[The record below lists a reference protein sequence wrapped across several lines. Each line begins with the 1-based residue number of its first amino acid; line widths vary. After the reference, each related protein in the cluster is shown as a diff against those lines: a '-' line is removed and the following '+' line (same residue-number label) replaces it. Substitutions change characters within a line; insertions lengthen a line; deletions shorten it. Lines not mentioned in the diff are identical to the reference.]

1 MSIHRVKLP
10 TFWIWAAIVAAAGVA
25 LTIFDVFAVNTFI
38 YFAGYVVLQY
48 VVLATAWNIM
58 GGYMGYVNFGT
69 AGFFAVGAYA
79 SVVLYNLIEAPLVLM
94 IPFAGVVCAL
104 LGLAMGYL
112 TLRLRGVFFA
122 IATLAMAIVLETM
135 IINWDYVGGAT
146 GAYILRS
153 REIAP
158 FGDYIEYLFFVM
170 LLLAIFAVAVARA
183 IERSKAGRGF
193 AAIRDD
199 EVAAECA
206 GVPTLRLKLMATTVS
221 GFLMGVAGAPF
232 ALYVGFVEPSSAF
245 NLIYAVNA
253 IAMPMIGGATTWL
266 GPVIGALLLG
276 TVQQVATVT
285 ISSELNLLIVG
296 VVLVFFVIVAPEG
309 IVGLLRKWWRPSDD
323 R

>member
-1 MSIHRVKLP
+1 MRLDAFHVTALAIAVLG
-10 TFWIWAAIVAAAGVA
+10 AAV
-25 LTIFDVFAVNTFI
+25 TIFDLIPINKFYF
-38 YFAGYVVLQY
+38 FAGYVVLQY

-69 AGFFAVGAYA
+69 AAFFAVGAYT
-79 SVVLYNLIEAPLVLM
+79 SVVLYNLMQAPLIVM
-94 IPFAGVVCAL
+94 IPVAGAVCAL
-104 LGLAMGYL
+104 LGLGMGYL

-122 IATLAMAIVLETM
+122 IATLAMAIVLETLVV
-135 IINWDYVGGAT
+135 NWDYVGGAT
-146 GAYILRS
+146 GAYILRA

-158 FGDYIEYLFFVM
+158 FGDYIEFLFFVM
-170 LLLAIFAVAVARA
+170 LVLAIFAVTVARW
-183 IERSKAGRGF
+183 IERSKLGRGF

-206 GVPTLRLKLMATTVS
+206 GVPTLRLKLVATTVS

-232 ALYVGFVEPSSAF
+232 VLYVGFVEPSSAF
-245 NLIYAVNA
+245 NLVYAVNS

-266 GPVIGALLLG
+266 GPLIGALLLG

-296 VVLVFFVIVAPEG
+296 GLLVFFVIAAPEG
-309 IVGLLRKWWRPSDD
+309 IVGLVRKWRG
-323 R
+323 RGR

>member
-1 MSIHRVKLP
+1 MRAPAVKLSA
-10 TFWIWAAIVAAAGVA
+10 FWIGAALVALVGAL
-25 LTIFDVFAVNTFI
+25 LTIFDVVAINKFI
-38 YFAGYVVLQY
+38 FFAGYVVLQY

-79 SVVLYNLIEAPLVLM
+79 SVVLYNLIEAPLALM
-94 IPFAGVVCAL
+94 IPFSGVVCGL

-122 IATLAMAIVLETM
+122 IATLAMAIVLETL

-153 REIAP
+153 REKAP
-158 FGDYIEYLFFVM
+158 FGDYVEFLFFVM
-170 LLLAIFAVAVARA
+170 LLLAIFAVAVARW
-183 IERSKAGRGF
+183 IEISKAGRGF
-193 AAIRDD
+193 TAIRDD
-199 EVAAECA
+199 EIAAECA
-206 GVPTLRLKLMATTVS
+206 GVPTLRLKLIATTVS

-232 ALYVGFVEPSSAF
+232 ALYVGFIEPSSAF
-245 NLIYAVNA
+245 NLVYAVNA

-309 IVGLLRKWWRPSDD
+309 IVGLIRKWWRP
-323 R
+323 RK

>member
-1 MSIHRVKLP
+1 MKLGS
-10 TFWIWAAIVAAAGVA
+10 FWLWAAVIALAGAA
-25 LTIFDVFAVNTFI
+25 LTILDLVPVNAFV

-69 AGFFAVGAYA
+69 AGFFAVGAYT
-79 SVVLYNLIEAPLVLM
+79 SVVLYNLFKAPLLVM
-94 IPFAGVVCAL
+94 IPVSGLVCAL

-122 IATLAMAIVLETM
+122 IATLALAIVLETLV
-135 IINWDYVGGAT
+135 INWDYVGGAT

-158 FGDYIEYLFFVM
+158 FGDYIEFLFFVM
-170 LLLAIFAVAVARA
+170 LLLAIFAVGTARW

-199 EVAAECA
+199 EEAAECA
-206 GVPTLRLKLMATTVS
+206 GVPTLRLKLLATTVS

-232 ALYVGFVEPSSAF
+232 VLYVGFVEPSSAF
-245 NLIYAVNA
+245 NLVYAVNS

-266 GPVIGALLLG
+266 GPLIGALLLG

-296 VVLVFFVIVAPEG
+296 VLLVFFVIAAPEG
-309 IVGLLRKWWRPSDD
+309 IVGLIKKWRRRAGDGG
-323 R
+323 

>member
-1 MSIHRVKLP
+1 MSRRWLGA
-10 TFWIWAAIVAAAGVA
+10 FWTWAVVVGGLGAA
-25 LTIFDVFAVNTFI
+25 LTIFDLVPVNKFA

-69 AGFFAVGAYA
+69 AGFFALGAYS
-79 SVVLYNLIEAPLVLM
+79 SVVLYNLMQAPLLVM
-94 IPFAGVVCAL
+94 IPVSGAVCAL
-104 LGLAMGYL
+104 LGLGMGYL

-122 IATLAMAIVLETM
+122 IATLALAIVLETL

-158 FGDYIEYLFFVM
+158 FGDYVEYLFFVM
-170 LLLAIFAVAVARA
+170 LLLAIFAVAVARWL
-183 IERSKAGRGF
+183 ERSRIGRGF
-193 AAIRDD
+193 MAIRDD

-206 GVPTLRLKLMATTVS
+206 GVPTLRLKLVATTVS

-232 ALYVGFVEPSSAF
+232 VLYVGFVEPSSAF
-245 NLIYAVNA
+245 NLVYAVNS

-266 GPVIGALLLG
+266 GPLIGALLLG

-296 VVLVFFVIVAPEG
+296 VLLVFFVIAAPEG
-309 IVGLLRKWWRPSDD
+309 IVGLVRKWRRASSDG

>member
-232 ALYVGFVEPSSAF
+232 TLYVGFVEPSSAF

-266 GPVIGALLLG
+266 GPLIGALLLG

>member
-1 MSIHRVKLP
+1 MSIQRVRFP
-10 TFWIWAAIVAAAGVA
+10 TFWLCAAIVAAVGVA

-48 VVLATAWNIM
+48 VILATAWNIM

-69 AGFFAVGAYA
+69 AGFFAVGAYS
-79 SVVLYNLIEAPLVLM
+79 SVVLYNLIQAPLILM
-94 IPFAGVVCAL
+94 IPFSGAVCAV

-122 IATLAMAIVLETM
+122 IATLALAIVLETLV
-135 IINWDYVGGAT
+135 INWDFVGGAT

-170 LLLAIFAVAVARA
+170 LLLAIFAVAVARW
-183 IERSKAGRGF
+183 IERSRTGRGF

-206 GVPTLRLKLMATTVS
+206 GVPTLRLKLIATTIS

-245 NLIYAVNA
+245 NLVYAVNA

-266 GPVIGALLLG
+266 GPLIGALLLG

-309 IVGLLRKWWRPSDD
+309 IVGLFRKWRRKSDD
-323 R
+323 P